1 DDYRRL
7 CATLGSE
14 VTVTQPGDRTVRG
27 TALRVTPTGELV
39 VRPAAAD
46 PGPAATTHSTAPAA
60 EVTVS
65 AGDVTHL
72 RPATGGPDGG
82 GAGAHAR

>member
-1 DDYRRL
+1 DGQLARMTQQ
-7 CATLGSE
+7 AGIELGL
-14 VTVTQPGDRTVRG
+14 TVRG